1 MEIMLKEEL
10 LKLQN
15 GTEIT
20 LPLLIKEYTTGT
32 TKNGSPYF
40 SGVAESRGSVPFKV
54 WSGGVYEK
62 LNTTS
67 YRGKVV
73 LCEATVNIYNGTFAL
88 ILNTVNSIEGYSA
101 VDFLDT
107 PYDTESLYDKLMSL
121 LKANVSETGYSLYEE
136 ILSNYLERFKVEVA
150 AVNYHDNFVSGLLA
164 HTYKMCVVL
173 NYSLKMYKTIAESI
187 DKDLIFLAVALH
199 DIGKTVEYSN
209 GSLSEVSYAG
219 HHVAGVEAIVL
230 HRGKI
235 IANYGEK
242 WYYRLLSVITQHHG
256 EFGETPRTVEA
267 VIVHNID
274 MFESQMQLMNQSLPI
289 KEYTQIGKF
298 KVT

>member
-1 MEIMLKEEL
+1 MEIMLKEEIT
-10 LKLQN
+10 KLQN

-40 SGVAESRGSVPFKV
+40 SGVAESKGSIPFKV
-54 WSGGVYEK
+54 WSGSVYEK
-62 LNTTS
+62 MNTTS

-88 ILNTVNSIEGYSA
+88 ILNTVKSIEGYSA

-107 PYDTESLYDKLMSL
+107 PYDTESFYNKLMSL
-121 LKANVSETGYSLYEE
+121 MKANVSEIGYSLYEE
-136 ILSNYLERFKVEVA
+136 ILSEYLERFKVEVA
-150 AVNYHDNFVSGLLA
+150 AVNYHDNFVGGLLA

-173 NYSLKMYKTIAESI
+173 NYSLKMYKTIAESV

-199 DIGKTVEYSN
+199 DIGGTVEYSN

-235 IANYGEK
+235 IATYGEK

-298 KVT
+298 KVI